1 MINGIPI
8 NDQSVTD
15 GLHDFGQDFI
25 QNIQMIEIY
34 KGSNAAHFGPSA
46 ITPKL
51 LIKICI

>member
-34 KGSNAAHFGPSA
+34 KVP
-46 ITPKL
+46 IQ
-51 LIKICI
+51 LILDQVLWQEL